1 MIKIAILDDYQDVS
15 KKFMKLEKFENKC
28 EFKIFNEPFSNE
40 DEAIDCLK
48 DFNVLII
55 MRERTKISQELI
67 SKCNKLKLII
77 TTGMRN
83 KAIDVESVKEK
94 KIIVS
99 GTEIHSN
106 PAAELTWTLIMGLA
120 RNIKEEVDNMFQGY
134 WQTTLGVELKGKILG
149 IIGLGKI
156 GKQVA
161 KVGKAFGMQVVA
173 WSENLSLETTKELG
187 ILSMTKSD
195 LIKNSDF
202 ISLHVVYGKRY
213 KDLFTKKEF
222 KEMKKTAFLINTSR
236 GPIINE
242 VDLINALESNTI
254 AGVGLDVYNEEPLSQ
269 GHKLRFLPNAF
280 ILPHVGYVTVEN
292 YSLFYTQIEENLQAY
307 IDGSP
312 IRLIN

>member
-1 MIKIAILDDYQDVS
+1 MVMS
-15 KKFMKLEKFENKC
+15 KAE
-28 EFKIFNEPFSNE
+28 
-40 DEAIDCLK
+40 
-48 DFNVLII
+48 
-55 MRERTKISQELI
+55 TK
-67 SKCNKLKLII
+67 K
-77 TTGMRN
+77 
-83 KAIDVESVKEK
+83 
-94 KIIVS
+94 
-99 GTEIHSN
+99 
-106 PAAELTWTLIMGLA
+106 
-120 RNIKEEVDNMFQGY
+120 
-134 WQTTLGVELKGKILG
+134 
-149 IIGLGKI
+149 
-156 GKQVA
+156 
-161 KVGKAFGMQVVA
+161 
-173 WSENLSLETTKELG
+173 LG

-202 ISLHVVYGKRY
+202 ISLHVVYGERY
-213 KDLFTKKEF
+213 KDLFTEKEF

-242 VDLINALESNTI
+242 MDLINALESNTI